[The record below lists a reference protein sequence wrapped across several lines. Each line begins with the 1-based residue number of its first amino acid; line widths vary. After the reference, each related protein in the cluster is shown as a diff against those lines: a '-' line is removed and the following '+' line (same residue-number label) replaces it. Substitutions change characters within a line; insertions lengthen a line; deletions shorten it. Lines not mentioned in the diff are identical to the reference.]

1 MMTRY
6 RRHHTPAEAEKSH
19 KARERERPR
28 GDTDLVRVEKARR
41 QALESP
47 KLRVRTPSEIN
58 AARIG
63 ACAEGCC
70 LRTKF
75 VACSETKHHREAEVN
90 LQAAMDAAADRGS
103 VRGPVREHSEGGG
116 APEDGRLTAAVAE
129 NARLEDELIRE
140 VRARRTVEEER
151 FAAREEIR
159 RIERDSTSKL
169 ESLVRERDEL
179 KERASALEEQLTN
192 ALKAAPADLS
202 SVREREDA
210 LKAEL
215 NSARLEATN
224 ARSRV
229 EETLRELS
237 LVREAESKKAEK
249 VGKKKL
255 QASPRASTASPKAS
269 TASPRASTASPKAST
284 SSPRA
289 STVSPRASTASPRA
303 STAKEMD
310 KLKGKLADESRLR
323 QAAEAEVQ
331 RLAKE
336 VNSLRADTASA
347 QRLTTVQA
355 ATQASPAPMNADADL
370 SRQLADALQ
379 SKEMADAQASML
391 RSCLDDREEL
401 LEESKSSRNE
411 LNASS
416 KR

>member
-1 MMTRY
+1 M
-6 RRHHTPAEAEKSH
+6 
-19 KARERERPR
+19 
-28 GDTDLVRVEKARR
+28 EKARR

-47 KLRVRTPSEIN
+47 KLRVRTPSDIN

-63 ACAEGCC
+63 ASAQKAAALEDEIRR
-70 LRTKF
+70 LQRD
-75 VACSETKHHREAEVN
+75 VKHHREAEAN
-90 LQAAMDAAADRGS
+90 LQAAMDAAAESWKCERAGTGAS
-103 VRGPVREHSEGGG
+103 SEEEERL
-116 APEDGRLTAAVAE
+116 EDVRLTAAVAE

-303 STAKEMD
+303 SLLRDGQAKR
-310 KLKGKLADESRLR
+310 KLAADLDFDK
-323 QAAEAEVQ
+323 AEAEGK
-331 RLAKE
+331 LAKE
-336 VNSLRADTASA
+336 VSRSSGHGFRTEALWVFNSGESGAHECRCGLVNTARDA
-347 QRLTTVQA
+347 RNRRRWLTRRHPCCARVLA
-355 ATQASPAPMNADADL
+355 MRRNFWRSLSPHERMERKLKND
-370 SRQLADALQ
+370 
-379 SKEMADAQASML
+379 
-391 RSCLDDREEL
+391 
-401 LEESKSSRNE
+401 
-411 LNASS
+411 
-416 KR
+416 